1 MQTIIAL
8 TLRRTSAVRPDT
20 VLSDEHNGPLIE
32 KYETFIRIRI
42 PYARVPDDL
51 RQNELAAVGKRKTN
65 GVRREGRL
73 EVRAALT
80 REERSLLSG
89 QIYRS
94 LNGGLCRCN
103 GGGERRTPERPVR
116 YGRTPQEVGDADD
129 DRRNGEYH

>member
-80 REERSLLSG
+80 REERSVLAG
-89 QIYRS
+89 QVYRS
-94 LNGGLCRCN
+94 ANGGFRPFN
-103 GGGERRTPERPVR
+103 PRR
-116 YGRTPQEVGDADD
+116 
-129 DRRNGEYH
+129 RRRAASGAI